1 MEKTTKR
8 NQVLLRGT
16 VDSPPRFS
24 HENHDRRF
32 GIFPLRIQRLS
43 GNEDVVNVVADY
55 ALLETVDPNGG
66 DSLCVSGELRSFNNR
81 SGYGSKLVINVYA
94 EELETE
100 DGFDINQVSIIGCI
114 CKPPVFRTT
123 PLGRDI
129 CDLMLAVNRRYR
141 RTDYLPVIAWGRTA
155 REMAELPVGT
165 RLHVLGRIQS
175 RKYIKVIE
183 NQSVERIAY
192 EISAIT
198 VDVMADDD

>member
-1 MEKTTKR
+1 MEKTFER

-32 GIFPLRIQRLS
+32 CTFPLRVQRLS
-43 GNEDVVNVVADY
+43 GNEDIVNVVADY
-55 ALLETVDPNGG
+55 ELLEAVDPNGG
-66 DSLCVSGELRSFNNR
+66 DSLCVAGELRSFNNR
-81 SGYGSKLVINVYA
+81 SGCGSKLIISIYA
-94 EELETE
+94 QQLTVEEGE
-100 DGFDINQVSIIGCI
+100 DINQVSVVGTI
-114 CKPPVFRTT
+114 CKEPVFRTT

-155 REMAELPVGT
+155 REMSALSVGT
-165 RLHVLGRIQS
+165 QLHVQGRIQS
-175 RKYIKVIE
+175 RKYIKVMGDE
-183 NQSVERIAY
+183 SQERTAY

-198 VDVMADDD
+198 VDIAEEE